1 MRTHLTRQTFLRN
14 AFTLFAGLL
23 AFLVTACAPE
33 PKLANNNASTQA
45 THTAYFVGSERCA
58 SCHSAEHK
66 AWQGSQHQLAMQP
79 VSRSTVLAPFAG
91 ETLKHHSKTTTF
103 SIHNNQFIIH
113 TEGPDG
119 KPADFPIKYV
129 FGLYPLQQYLIEL
142 SGGRLQAFTLAWDTR
157 PEKSGGQRWFDLYPN
172 EAYKAGD
179 PLYWTGYQQNWNYMC
194 ADCHSTNLRKNYDV
208 ASNTFK
214 TTWSEI
220 SVGCEACHG
229 PASQHLLWAQQG
241 QPKSQANKGLAHLLD
256 ERTNVTWMRNASTDQ
271 PQRSVARTTSKEL
284 DTCARCHSRRLQLTD
299 NATAATPFADSFHLA
314 LLDQGLY
321 YPDGQMR
328 DEVYNHGSF
337 LQSRMHAAGVTCSD
351 CHDPHTQQLRAP
363 GDAVCAQCHNAG
375 RYATEKHHFHPQ
387 QSEGAR
393 CASCHMPTHTYMG
406 VDQRHDHSLRIPQPA
421 ASAKIGAPDACT
433 SCHSTRDAQWAQGII
448 NQHYPQPKASYQ
460 THGPAFAALERG
472 EAGASAQV
480 TAIAQDRSLPGII
493 RASALRRLSQAGIAV
508 DSTLLANAAKDAD
521 PLVRGAAAEAAIG
534 DSAVLQPLL
543 SDSMLSVRLLA
554 SQAMRQEIDA
564 WTKANTEYI
573 AVQRYNADRPEA
585 RANLGNALL
594 ARQDLQGAQAALKS
608 AIELDVGFS
617 LAYLNLADSYRAV
630 GDETKAEQTLKEALR
645 HGRDDIGAIQFALG
659 LSYVRQGKYE
669 QALAALA
676 DANRREP
683 DNVQFTYAYAI
694 ALHDR
699 GQKQAALSLLEK
711 AVKRR
716 PNESQ
721 LTELLQIYRD
731 TP

>member
-1 MRTHLTRQTFLRN
+1 M
-14 AFTLFAGLL
+14 FAVMLALL
-23 AFLVTACAPE
+23 LTACAPNKN
-33 PKLANNNASTQA
+33 KLDDSISTPNQ
-45 THTAYFVGSERCA
+45 TTAYFVGSERCA
-58 SCHSAEHK
+58 SCHIAEHN
-66 AWQGSQHQLAMQP
+66 AWQGSQHKQAMQH
-79 VSRSTVLAPFAG
+79 VSRSAVLAPFAG
-91 ETLKHHSKTTTF
+91 ESLKHHGNVTTF
-103 SIHNNQFIIH
+103 STRDNRFIIH

-119 KPADFPIKYV
+119 KPADYPVKYV
-129 FGLYPLQQYLIEL
+129 FGVSPLQQYLIEL
-142 SGGRLQAFTLAWDTR
+142 PGGRLQAFTLAWDTR
-157 PEKSGGQRWFDLYPN
+157 PKTSGGQRWFDLYPN
-172 EAYKAGD
+172 EAHKAGD
-179 PLYWTGYQQNWNYMC
+179 PLHWTGYQQNWNYMC

-208 ASNTFK
+208 ASNTFN

-241 QPKSQANKGLAHLLD
+241 QPKSSSNKGLTHLFD
-256 ERTNVTWMRNASTDQ
+256 ERRNVTWMRNANTGQ
-271 PQRSVARTTSKEL
+271 PQRSIARATSKEL

-299 NATAATPFADSFHLA
+299 NVTAATPFAQGFQLA

-363 GDAVCAQCHNAG
+363 GDAVCTQCHNAE
-375 RYATEKHHFHPQ
+375 RYAKETHHFHPQ

-406 VDQRHDHSLRIPQPA
+406 IDQRHDHSLRIPQPA
-421 ASAKIGAPDACT
+421 ASAKIGAPNACT
-433 SCHSTRDAQWAQGII
+433 SCHNSRDAQWAQSII
-448 NQHYPQPKASYQ
+448 NQHYPQPKASFQ

-472 EAGASAQV
+472 EAGASSQV
-480 TAIAQDRSLPGII
+480 ALIAQDNSLPPII
-493 RASALRRLSQAGIAV
+493 RASALRRLSQAGINV
-508 DSTLLANAAKDAD
+508 DSTLLAKAANDSD
-521 PLVRGAAAEAAIG
+521 PLVRGAAAEAAMG
-534 DSAVLQPLL
+534 HATVLQPLL
-543 SDSMLSVRLLA
+543 TDPMLSVRLLA
-554 SQAMRQEIDA
+554 SQSMRQEIDA
-564 WTKANTEYI
+564 WTKANAEYI

-594 ARQDLQGAQAALKS
+594 AQQDIQGAQAALQS
-608 AIELDVGFS
+608 AIELDAGFS

-659 LSYVRQGKYE
+659 LSFVRQGKYE
-669 QALAALA
+669 QALSALA

-683 DNVQFTYAYAI
+683 DNTQFTYTYAV

-699 GQKQAALSLLEK
+699 GQKQAALSLLET
-711 AVKRR
+711 AIKRR
-716 PNESQ
+716 PNEAQ
-721 LTELLQIYRD
+721 LAELLQTYRS

>member
-1 MRTHLTRQTFLRN
+1 MRIQSTEQLFLRQ
-14 AFTLFAGLL
+14 ASTLIVGILALL
-23 AFLVTACAPE
+23 ITACAPE
-33 PKLANNNASTQA
+33 SNQSNSNTTAQA
-45 THTAYFVGSERCA
+45 KNTAYFVGSGQCI
-58 SCHSAEHK
+58 SCHAAEHK
-66 AWQGSQHQLAMQP
+66 AWQSSQHQLAMQH
-79 VSRSTVLAPFAG
+79 VSRSAVLAPFAG
-91 ETLKHHSKTTTF
+91 ESLKHHGNITTF
-103 SIHNNQFIIH
+103 STCNNQFIIH

-119 KPADFPIKYV
+119 KPADFPVKYV
-129 FGLYPLQQYLIEL
+129 FGLSPLQQYLIEL
-142 SGGRLQAFTLAWDTR
+142 PGGRLQAFTLAWDTR
-157 PEKSGGQRWFDLYPN
+157 PKNSGGQHWFDLYPN
-172 EAYKAGD
+172 ETYKAGD
-179 PLYWTGYQQNWNYMC
+179 PLHWTGYQQNWNYMC
-194 ADCHSTNLRKNYDV
+194 ADCHSTNLRKNYDA
-208 ASNTFK
+208 ASNSFN

-229 PASQHLLWAQQG
+229 PASQHLMWAQQG
-241 QPKSQANKGLAHLLD
+241 QSKSQPNKGLTHLLD
-256 ERTNVTWMRNASTDQ
+256 ERNNVTWMRNASTDQ
-271 PQRSVARTTSKEL
+271 PQRSIPRSTSKEL

-299 NATAATPFADSFHLA
+299 NVTAATPFAQGFHLA

-363 GDAVCAQCHNAG
+363 GDAVCAQCHNPK
-375 RYATEKHHFHPQ
+375 RYTTENHHFHPQ

-421 ASAKIGAPDACT
+421 ASAKIGAPDTCT
-433 SCHSTRDAQWAQGII
+433 SCHNTRDAQWAQGII

-472 EAGASAQV
+472 EVDASAQV
-480 TAIAQDRSLPGII
+480 TAIAQDHSLPAII
-493 RASALRRLSQAGIAV
+493 RASALRRLSQAGIAI
-508 DSTLLANAAKDAD
+508 DPKLLTNAAKDAD

-534 DSAVLQPLL
+534 NAKVLQPMLT
-543 SDSMLSVRLLA
+543 DSMLSVRLLA
-554 SQAMRQEIDA
+554 SQARRQELDS
-564 WTKANTEYI
+564 WTKANNEYI

-585 RANLGNALL
+585 RANLGSALL
-594 ARQDLQGAQAALKS
+594 AQQDIQSAQAALKS
-608 AIELDVGFS
+608 AIELDPGFS

-630 GDETKAEQTLKEALR
+630 GDEAKAEQTLKDALR
-645 HGRDDIGAIQFALG
+645 HGRNDIGAIQFALG
-659 LSYVRQGKYE
+659 LSFVRQGKYE

-676 DANRREP
+676 EANRREP
-683 DNVQFTYAYAI
+683 DNVQFTYTYAI

-699 GQKQAALSLLEK
+699 GQKQAALSLLDK

-716 PNESQ
+716 PNETQ
-721 LTELLQIYRD
+721 LTDLQQIYSS